1 MVKRRKIASRI
12 RASLKDWPA
21 VVVVGPRQC
30 GKTTLARALAFPY
43 FDLEQNE
50 DRVRLDAHFPEVMSG
65 RRIVVF
71 DEAQSWPEL
80 FPRLRGAIDLDRRR
94 NGRFL
99 LTGSVSPALMRNVS
113 ESLAGRLAVVEMS
126 PFLADELAPAERKR
140 HWLCGGFPDG
150 GVLEPRRFPDW
161 QKSYL
166 ALLVGRDL
174 PNWGLPG
181 RPNETSRLLHML
193 ALSNGQ
199 VWNASRIGQS
209 LGISYHTV
217 NAHVEFLESAF
228 LLRRLVP
235 FSGNLSKRL
244 VKSPKIFIRDSGL
257 LHALLGIANE
267 DNLWAQPW
275 VGASWEGYVIESI
288 LSHLALDGRAPQA
301 CYLRTSDGY
310 EIDLVLDLADER
322 WAIAIKLTTSPSPAE
337 AARLEQTAKL
347 VGATHAALVCRKHVG
362 GDPRRIMV
370 TDTDHLLAEVSEGR
384 PSKRGSA

>member
-1 MVKRRKIASRI
+1 MKRRKVATQV
-12 RASLKDWPA
+12 RASLRDWPA

-30 GKTTLARALAFPY
+30 GKTTLARALSSAY

-50 DRVRLDAHFPEVMSG
+50 DRLRLDAHFPEVTAG
-65 RRIVVF
+65 RRVTVF
-71 DEAQSWPEL
+71 DEAQFWPDL
-80 FPRLRGAIDLDRRR
+80 FPRLRGAIDLDRKR

-126 PFLADELAPAERKR
+126 PFLADELSLAERKR

-161 QKSYL
+161 QKNYL

-174 PNWGLPG
+174 PHWGLPG
-181 RPNETSRLLHML
+181 RPTETSRLFHML

-228 LLRRLVP
+228 LVRRLVP

-244 VKSPKIFIRDSGL
+244 VKSPKIFVRDSGL
-257 LHALLGIANE
+257 LHALLGVTNE
-267 DNLWAQPW
+267 RNLWAQPW

-288 LSHLALDGRAPQA
+288 LSHLALDGHVPQA

-310 EIDLVLDLADER
+310 EIDLVLDHAGER
-322 WAIAIKLTTSPSPAE
+322 WAIEIKLTTSPSPAE

-347 VGATHAALVCRKHVG
+347 INATRTVLVCRKHVG
-362 GDPRRIMV
+362 GDPGRILV
-370 TDTDHLLAEVSEGR
+370 TDMDHLLSELR
-384 PSKRGSA
+384 R